1 MKTSELKKKIRA
13 SALSEMPD
21 VLSKID
27 LSSIDIVEPVE
38 TISKPSFSL
47 RRILSYSFTL
57 LFVGVVAAVG
67 YLTLHDDT
75 TYTPLTNA
83 TELIAFQAISSASLL
98 EDIEAIPLSFDAT
111 ALSDESSTLIQN
123 ELDTINQYLNMMEIV
138 LGDTQSM
145 MSVDVVSDNPD
156 FEYEIIYRN
165 VDLVGT
171 LIEFRL
177 YYNLFDTDGVYSL
190 EGILTN
196 DVETYIIEGV
206 FADET
211 LSSFISFRAALDE
224 DHYVECIDLST
235 SDSQQFRY
243 RIYAFNAI
251 QNEGDVS
258 LEKANDLLKASI
270 HTSGVNSSF
279 TLGVERI
286 NVQSQGRFRV
296 MYMVT
301 SGSYSGEG
309 EFEVGVQYDEMT
321 QGYHYNYIITSNGD
335 VQEFTCGRGY
345 KGNRGAKDDDF
356 TTTSV
361 NTTKH
366 PGMGP
371 KGQQWGNQSQQ
382 EETPN
387 TAPDSI
393 TISIR

>member
-1 MKTSELKKKIRA
+1 MKTSELKKRLRTT
-13 SALSEMPD
+13 ALNEMPD

-27 LSSIDIVEPVE
+27 LSSIDIIDYVEPVR
-38 TISKPSFSL
+38 KPSFSL
-47 RRILSYSFTL
+47 RRVLSYSFTL
-57 LFVGVVAAVG
+57 LFVGVIAVVG
-67 YLTLHDDT
+67 YLTFHDDT
-75 TYTPLTNA
+75 TYTPLTNP
-83 TELIAFQAISSASLL
+83 TELLAFQAISSASLL
-98 EDIEAIPLSFDAT
+98 EDIEAIPLSFDASV
-111 ALSDESSTLIQN
+111 LSDESSTLIQN

-138 LGDTQSM
+138 LGDTESM

-156 FEYEIIYRN
+156 YEYEIIYRN

-171 LIEFRL
+171 LIEFKL
-177 YYNLFDTDGVYSL
+177 YYNLFDNDGVYSL

-196 DVETYIIEGV
+196 DVETYNIEGV

-251 QNEGDVS
+251 QNEGDVT
-258 LEKANDLLKASI
+258 LEKTNDLLKASI
-270 HTSGVNSSF
+270 HTNGVNSSF
-279 TLGVERI
+279 TLDVERI

-301 SGSYSGEG
+301 SGSYTGEG

-321 QGYHYNYIITSNGD
+321 QGYHYNYIVTSNGD

-345 KGNRGAKDDDF
+345 KGNRNADDEDF

-361 NTTKH
+361 NTTRH

-371 KGQQWGNQSQQ
+371 KGNHWSNDSQDQ
-382 EETPN
+382 TTP
-387 TAPDSI
+387 TTTSSDI